1 MGTLIFDA
9 DGEYFWPD
17 HKERPGLCDVPD
29 IREQIVIFTSRSSE
43 NPYYESFKAGDVKL
57 DIRELPA
64 ADVIGIAVSVDRQE
78 QQNILKLKS
87 LGSNWRKMVDLIY
100 EKGLQAF

>member
-1 MGTLIFDA
+1 MRA
-9 DGEYFWPD
+9 
-17 HKERPGLCDVPD
+17 
-29 IREQIVIFTSRSSE
+29 
-43 NPYYESFKAGDVKL
+43 FKAGDVRL

-100 EKGLQAF
+100 EKGLQASDEEIGQLLGYRETEVKGQICRNCSGKKQYAKYRESSS